1 MPPVRGLPTDDPR
14 TDLVQRLQ
22 AAWNRGDLD
31 AVMAAHHANAVY
43 VIVGGLEHLVGREF
57 HGRDAIRAFFEDFG
71 ASFGALH
78 IEVEQAMRAEPRILL
93 ILNQENRGEAGGA
106 ATSNRWA
113 QLLSFSDGLI
123 VRAENY
129 YEVDEA
135 LRAIKAR

>member
-1 MPPVRGLPTDDPR
+1 
-14 TDLVQRLQ
+14 
-22 AAWNRGDLD
+22 
-31 AVMAAHHANAVY
+31 
-43 VIVGGLEHLVGREF
+43 
-57 HGRDAIRAFFEDFG
+57 
-71 ASFGALH
+71 
-78 IEVEQAMRAEPRILL
+78 MRAEPRILL